1 MSDSKSTTPNTN
13 NKQKTSSSKQALD
26 LAAIDVLL
34 QDRTANQA
42 LPGLV
47 AGIAD
52 SQQTLYQGASGFS
65 DCSSG
70 AAMKT
75 DTIISIASMTKAITS
90 AACMQLVERGDLDL
104 DQCIDAFFPELKQLQ
119 VLEGFNEDGS
129 MQLRQAASV
138 PTLRELLTHTSG
150 YVYEIWNANAQK
162 SVASGQVGSFFTDQE
177 GFDAPLAFDP
187 GSRFEYGI
195 GIDWAGKLVELVS
208 GMGLDEYMQKHIF
221 GPLDMLDSFYQ
232 VPEDKLARKSAL
244 HMRTDEGFTVVPALG
259 GSVSGGAGLHS
270 TVNDYLR
277 FMRSLMNSG
286 TLDGQ
291 RILEANT
298 VEMMFEN
305 HIGDI
310 RVGPSPSQI
319 PELSNPLDLTFAAQA
334 TWGLGFLRHEQQTAM
349 GRPAGSVSWAGL
361 FNSFFWI
368 DRENDLCAMIAAQ
381 LLPFLDDNA
390 YAALQSFEQAI
401 YRQVYQQ

>member
-1 MSDSKSTTPNTN
+1 M
-13 NKQKTSSSKQALD
+13 
-26 LAAIDVLL
+26 
-34 QDRTANQA
+34 
-42 LPGLV
+42 
-47 AGIAD
+47 
-52 SQQTLYQGASGFS
+52 
-65 DCSSG
+65 
-70 AAMKT
+70 
-75 DTIISIASMTKAITS
+75 
-90 AACMQLVERGDLDL
+90 
-104 DQCIDAFFPELKQLQ
+104 
-119 VLEGFNEDGS
+119 
-129 MQLRQAASV
+129 
-138 PTLRELLTHTSG
+138 H
-150 YVYEIWNANAQK
+150 
-162 SVASGQVGSFFTDQE
+162 
-177 GFDAPLAFDP
+177 
-187 GSRFEYGI
+187 
-195 GIDWAGKLVELVS
+195 
-208 GMGLDEYMQKHIF
+208 
-221 GPLDMLDSFYQ
+221 
-232 VPEDKLARKSAL
+232 
-244 HMRTDEGFTVVPALG
+244 
-259 GSVSGGAGLHS
+259 
-270 TVNDYLR
+270 
-277 FMRSLMNSG
+277 
-286 TLDGQ
+286 LDGQ